1 MVSSVDEGKRPPAEF
16 APFWEGARAGRVS
29 FPHCE
34 DCGRFHWYPMKRCP
48 HCGGAQIRWRAVKGE
63 GALYSY
69 TIVRY
74 AFSPEFRDK
83 LPYVVAL
90 VEFPDA
96 PGVRLITNLVNVPH
110 DAIRIGMR
118 VKPAFGPNNE
128 AYPTAPFT
136 AAA

>member
-1 MVSSVDEGKRPPAEF
+1 MADTSERRPQREF
-16 APFWEGARAGRVS
+16 LPFWEGLRAGRIS
-29 FPHCE
+29 FPRCE

-48 HCGGAQIRWRAVKGE
+48 HCSGERIAWAVVRGE
-63 GALYSY
+63 GVLYSF

-74 AFSPEFRDK
+74 AFSPEYRDK

-96 PGVRLITNLVNVPH
+96 PGVRLITQLVDVPH
-110 DAIRIGMR
+110 EAIRIGMKL
-118 VKPAFGPNNE
+118 KPMPPNSNE
-128 AYPTAPFT
+128 AYPKALFT